1 MHDYVAVANTKCTVS
16 IDLIEIKSKF
26 PSVVRSLDG
35 MELSDKNPNDWVKF
49 QFCILNDYDRQIY
62 DYNPFIN

>member
-49 QFCILNDYDRQIY
+49 QIY